1 MFVQLCTLLKSLEM
15 VILAIMLNL
24 PLPSTIL
31 LSSLAYEN
39 RYLTSSDGG

>member
-15 VILAIMLNL
+15 VILATVLNL
-24 PLPSTIL
+24 PPPSSLL

-39 RYLTSSDGG
+39 